1 MVELRKYPRYKIYT
15 PAEAETFQLS
25 IPVAV
30 TEISATGLRL
40 HSSKSIP
47 PDTHIAV
54 FINLGRQITFHGQ
67 VMWVIDEIK
76 LSGHSYQSGIETD
89 AIIDYGQEITE
100 IVQREKLV
108 QEIILLTKTG

>member
-1 MVELRKYPRYKIYT
+1 MEEKRKYPRYRIYT

-40 HSSKSIP
+40 HSAKPIP

-54 FINLGRQITFHGQ
+54 FINLGRQIIFHGQ
-67 VMWVIDEIK
+67 VMWVLDELTSK
-76 LSGHSYQSGIETD
+76 GHSYQSGIETD

-100 IVQREKLV
+100 IVTREKLV
-108 QEIILLTKTG
+108 QEIIVLTQTK